1 MPHPHTVAKPAELLA
16 YLFEVWPEIKKKK
29 IREWLKHKQIAVNG
43 ELTSQFNHPLK
54 PDDIITIR
62 TDHFAVPGTKL
73 PSGMRIQFEDDHIL
87 VIEKPE
93 KLLTIASEK
102 VKDRTAYVFLTE
114 YVKKGAPRS
123 ENRVWIVHRL
133 DRDTSGLMVFAKTEK
148 AKRVLQENWEKSEK
162 KYFAVVEG
170 TPPETSGTFQAY
182 LNEDDPGKVYI
193 AREENTGRLAITH
206 YKLLKKND
214 KYSLLEMTLETGRRH
229 QIRVHLASA
238 GCPIVGDDKYGTKDN
253 PIRRLA
259 LHACLLS
266 FPHPETGELMKFQST
281 LPGEFGQLFPKT

>member
-1 MPHPHTVAKPAELLA
+1 
-16 YLFEVWPEIKKKK
+16 
-29 IREWLKHKQIAVNG
+29 
-43 ELTSQFNHPLK
+43 
-54 PDDIITIR
+54 
-62 TDHFAVPGTKL
+62 
-73 PSGMRIQFEDDHIL
+73 MRIQFEDDHIL

-148 AKRVLQENWEKSEK
+148 AKRILQENWDKSEK

-170 TPPETSGTFQAY
+170 TPPESSGTFQAY

-229 QIRVHLASA
+229 QIRVHLAA
-238 GCPIVGDDKYGTKDN
+238 CNLPIVGDDVYGRYERGVELGLRAVGLVFEN
-253 PIRRLA
+253 PYTRRRVDIRAPR
-259 LHACLLS
+259 
-266 FPHPETGELMKFQST
+266 E
-281 LPGEFGQLFPKT
+281 EFLKEYGFSPKAAPAK